1 MTEGKNFAFQN
12 ESKTKQTRKRIVFAA
27 LPIIKNKKISWL
39 RKTKVLER
47 KYMSWCDIFDSINS
61 ETISTRP
68 RGIWKLEAIE
78 S

>member
-27 LPIIKNKKISWL
+27 FPIIKNKRISWL

-47 KYMSWCDIFDSINS
+47 KYMSWCDIFDSFSN
-61 ETISTRP
+61 ETFATKP
-68 RGIWKLEAIE
+68 RCVWKLEAIE
-78 S
+78 G